1 MERLKQEFTT
11 TTWVMI
17 PVAIALNIA
26 IGTLVQTLKIP
37 LYLDSI
43 GTVLVAIL
51 AGPFAGALTGLL
63 SNLIWALFP
72 GSSWLAWFAPVAA
85 VIGLMAGY
93 WARAGWF
100 RRSWKVIVAGLLTG
114 LVAAVL
120 SAPLSI
126 ACCGGVTGTGQDFLV
141 AAFTQMGANIQIAAL
156 GQGAVADPLDKMISF
171 LIVLLIVRDLPRR
184 FLARFPVASSSFLPG
199 DSVSES
205 GTR

>member
-1 MERLKQEFTT
+1 MERIKQEFNT

-26 IGTLVQTLKIP
+26 IGSLVQFLKIP

-43 GTVLVAIL
+43 GTVLVAVL

-72 GSSWLAWFAPVAA
+72 GQSWLAWFAPVAA
-85 VIGLMAGY
+85 VIGLMAGF
-93 WARAGWF
+93 WARSGWF
-100 RRSWKVIVAGLLTG
+100 QRSWKAIVAGLVTG

-141 AAFTQMGANIQIAAL
+141 AAFSQMGANIQVAAL
-156 GQGAVADPLDKMISF
+156 GQGAVADPIDKTVSF
-171 LIVLLIVRDLPRR
+171 LVVLLIVRDLPRR
-184 FLARFPVASSSFLPG
+184 FMARFPQAAFLK
-199 DSVSES
+199 ES
-205 GTR
+205 DTGREAAA